1 MRNRSMLWLVLL
13 ATFALLAAACPQQQ
27 PRTTQSPTPE
37 PERTFAADSYMAALK
52 SKGKVVIG
60 VKFDVPQMGLLN
72 PATSK
77 PEGFDVDIGN
87 LIAEE
92 LDVPA
97 EFVEALSANRIPFL
111 LEDKVDLIISTMT
124 ITEERKQQI
133 DFSIVYYLAGQRL
146 LVAKDGDIKGVED
159 LNAQTK
165 VCSAQGSTSER
176 NIRTAAPTAPL
187 ELRPSY
193 SECFSLLASTPPA
206 IQAVTTDDV
215 ILLGFAKQ
223 EPDRFG
229 LVGDR
234 FSSEPYGVGIK
245 KGRIGFKEFVDD
257 VIGDAKK
264 DGTWLRLYNKWVRP
278 ITEERGE
285 PPPDDAKAAPP
296 SPAAS
301 PTG

>member
-1 MRNRSMLWLVLL
+1 
-13 ATFALLAAACPQQQ
+13 
-27 PRTTQSPTPE
+27 
-37 PERTFAADSYMAALK
+37 MAALK
-52 SKGKVVIG
+52 SKGKIVIG
-60 VKFDVPQMGLLN
+60 VKFDIPQMGFLN

-77 PEGFDVDIGN
+77 PEGFEVDIGN

-92 LDVPA
+92 LGVEA
-97 EFVEALSANRIPFL
+97 EFVEAISANRIPFL
-111 LEDKVDLIISTMT
+111 NEDKVDLILSTMT
-124 ITEERKQQI
+124 INDERKQQI
-133 DFSIVYYLAGQRL
+133 DFSIVYYIAGQRL
-146 LVAKDGDIKGVED
+146 LVAKDSDIKDVGD

-176 NIRTAAPTAPL
+176 NIRAAAPTAPL
-187 ELRPSY
+187 ELRRIY
-193 SECFSLLASTPPA
+193 SECMALLASTPPA

-215 ILLGFAKQ
+215 ILLGFVKQ

-229 LVGDR
+229 LVGDP

-245 KGRIGFKEFVDD
+245 KGRVGFKEFVDD
-257 VIGDAKK
+257 VIGDAKQ

-278 ITEERGE
+278 ITGE
-285 PPPDDAKAAPP
+285 AGKPPPDEATAEAPSPAA